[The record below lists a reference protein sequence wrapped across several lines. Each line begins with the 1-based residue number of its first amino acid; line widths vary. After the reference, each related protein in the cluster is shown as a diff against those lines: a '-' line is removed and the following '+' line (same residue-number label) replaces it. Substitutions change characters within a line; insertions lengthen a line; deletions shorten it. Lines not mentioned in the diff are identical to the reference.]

1 MNLRSVF
8 LSLFFFLLISCRED
22 EVTISDEA
30 EGFLIEVLTI
40 MENNSLKRNEIDWDD
55 FRNQVYQRA
64 DAASSVEETYPA
76 IQLAL
81 TLLGDNHSFFMKP
94 NGSTIWGTSSLIC
107 KGEDFNRSMLPDN
120 IGYIAVSISSGS
132 DTEKMIAYAEEIQ
145 KAIKTEDNESVLG
158 WIVDL
163 RGSGGGN
170 MWPALA
176 GIGPILGEGIAGYFI
191 DLNGGQAS
199 WGYSN
204 GASVNNQTA
213 VVRLLNPYEL
223 INPNPKVAVL
233 LDKGIASSGEAIA
246 ISFVGRD
253 NTKSFGSPTC
263 GLSTANR
270 GFNLSNN
277 ATLYLTV
284 AYIADRNKHKYGVPV
299 APDMES
305 DNQTIIQQAIEFIE
319 N

>member
-1 MNLRSVF
+1 M
-8 LSLFFFLLISCRED
+8 ICR
-22 EVTISDEA
+22 
-30 EGFLIEVLTI
+30 
-40 MENNSLKRNEIDWDD
+40 
-55 FRNQVYQRA
+55 
-64 DAASSVEETYPA
+64 
-76 IQLAL
+76 
-81 TLLGDNHSFFMKP
+81 
-94 NGSTIWGTSSLIC
+94 
-107 KGEDFNRSMLPDN
+107 GEDFNRPTLPDN

-132 DTEKMIAYAEEIQ
+132 DTEEMIAYAQEIQ
-145 KAIKTEDNESVLG
+145 KAIKTEDSENVLG

-191 DLNGGQAS
+191 DSNDEQTS

-204 GASVNNQTA
+204 GAPVNNQTPM
-213 VVRLLNPYEL
+213 VRLLNPYEL

-263 GLSTANR
+263 GLSTANS

-284 AYIADRNKHKYGVPV
+284 AYMADRNKHKYGVPV
-299 APDMES
+299 APHMAS